1 MAKIPQSTIDEV
13 LARADIESVV
23 GRYVTFTKRTGQN
36 LFGLCPFHSEKTP
49 SFSVS
54 ISKNIYKCF
63 GCQKCGNAIGFIM
76 DIEKMSFPEAVKYLG
91 DQYGVPVEWEEDG
104 KDNSSELKK
113 RKKRVEAILT
123 EAAGFYYKA
132 LNSDA
137 GKAAREYAAKRQLSQ
152 KTLVKFGIGYAPDG
166 FTNLYQYLKKKGY
179 DDSELKDSGLFTVAK
194 NGNLIDLFR
203 GRLIIPIFDFLGKI
217 VAFGGRNLGPELPK
231 YVNSPDSLVYEKGKH
246 LYGLNYAKSTKTKQ
260 LIIVEGYMDAIA
272 MHQAG
277 VDNAVAALGTAFTD
291 NQLRLASKCGADEI
305 VFFFDSDK
313 AGQAAALRAS
323 KMMLSYLRRMSG
335 IKIRIRIAAVPNG
348 KDPDEYIKN
357 DGVEAFKAVVKSA
370 KDVNDYLFSRAYD
383 DNYDVERGLDQTKF
397 QEDIVTY
404 GSWLFD
410 PIKREKM
417 AAQAAQYLGARAETI
432 IAAMEH
438 VEDDDLES
446 KRTQD
451 KREQEK
457 ADSEQ
462 IKQRI
467 ENAANAPKADVV
479 TRDEMELLVR
489 AVRLGPLLADESKID
504 RTDVIRKNDFTGHN
518 IREVVT
524 YFLESF
530 DAQRGVSEAV
540 LVNKLSEV
548 MFNGIKAEV
557 FFFKMSDSMPV
568 EPTKDAEVDMYKK
581 TLYLVRAKKCTQE
594 MIKLRELIRNTDDEA
609 KKQELM
615 AKSEKLDKY
624 YQKLQQK
631 SDAL

>member
-23 GRYVTFTKRTGQN
+23 GKYVTFTKRTGQN

-54 ISKNIYKCF
+54 ITKNIYKCF

-76 DIEKMSFPEAVKYLG
+76 DIEKMSFPEAVKHLG

-104 KDNSSELKK
+104 QDNSADLKN

-137 GKAAREYAAKRQLSQ
+137 GKAARAYAAQRQLSQ
-152 KTLVKFGIGYAPDG
+152 KTLIKFGIGYAPDG
-166 FTNLYQYLKKKGY
+166 FTNLYQYLKQKGY

-203 GRLIIPIFDFLGKI
+203 GRLIVPIFDLFGKI

-231 YVNSPDSLVYEKGKH
+231 YVNSPDSLVYEKNKH
-246 LYGLNYAKSTKTKQ
+246 LYALNYAKNTKTKQ

-291 NQLRLASKCGADEI
+291 NQLRLASKCNVDEI

-313 AGQAAALRAS
+313 AGQTAAIRAS
-323 KMMLSYLRRMSG
+323 KMMLAYLRKMSG
-335 IKIRIRIAAVPNG
+335 IKIRIKIAVVPNG
-348 KDPDEYIKN
+348 KDPDEYIKTN
-357 DGVEAFKAVVKSA
+357 GVEAFKAVVRSA

-383 DNYDVERGLDQTKF
+383 DNFDEERGLDQTRF

-404 GSWLFD
+404 GSWLYD

-432 IAAMEH
+432 ISAMEH
-438 VEDDDLES
+438 AEDNEIES
-446 KRTQD
+446 KRNTD
-451 KREQEK
+451 KREQER
-457 ADSEQ
+457 AESAE
-462 IKQRI
+462 IEHRR
-467 ENAANAPKADVV
+467 ENAVNTPKADIV
-479 TRDEMELLVR
+479 TRDEMELFVR
-489 AVRLGPLLADESKID
+489 AVRLGAALGDESKLN
-504 RTDVIRKNDFTGHN
+504 RKDVIRIKDFSGQN
-518 IREVVT
+518 IREVVEF
-524 YFLESF
+524 FLTEYKEGY
-530 DAQRGVSEAV
+530 GVSEAV

-548 MFNGIKAEV
+548 LFNGIKAEV
-557 FFFKMSDSMPV
+557 FYMKMCEAIPA
-568 EPTKDAEVDMYKK
+568 EPSLDAEIDMYKK
-581 TLYLVRAKKCTQE
+581 TLYIVRLKQCSKD
-594 MIKLRELIRNTDDEA
+594 MIKIRELLKTTDDEN
-609 KKQELM
+609 KRKELL
-615 AKSEKLDKY
+615 ATNEKLEKY

-631 SDAL
+631 CDAL